1 MLDLLGNVGD
11 FPGVCTPNSRELYEL
26 ACPSPLLLL
35 NGYGSLDQSPLGDL
49 ET

>member
-35 NGYGSLDQSPLGDL
+35 NGDGSLDQSPLGDL